1 MKYLLITML
10 LGVGCVFGE
19 NNNASKVRFNPE
31 TGEIIDSDSLEIHN
45 PYQIIFDPYTGEQI
59 ISFDTL
65 GVYDSSKIIPQNSY
79 SGNIIHSSP
88 LKDKSEF
95 HKNYKYSVH
104 SLLFLHPVYTSP
116 NYNGQNKI
124 IGAAGISPLMFGYYS
139 KNYFKPLITDNWN
152 TFWHWGTIYFIVP
165 YVGLG
170 TEYVSKDGFIFGL
183 STVYWLPTITIGK
196 YF

>member
-1 MKYLLITML
+1 MIRRLIILLLI
-10 LGVGCVFGE
+10 VGLFAQD
-19 NNNASKVRFNPE
+19 NDASKIRFNPE

-79 SGNIIHSSP
+79 SGNLIHSSP

-104 SLLFLHPVYTSP
+104 SVLFLYPVYTSP

-124 IGAAGISPLMFGYYS
+124 IGAAGISPLMLGYYS

-152 TFWHWGTIYFIVP
+152 PFWHWGTIYFIMP